1 MLLKIDNIPTLFRQP
16 KISPIYYDLVDKILD
31 LESKNS
37 LLSDADIRFKVDILR
52 KNFFDES
59 KKSQNIV
66 ESFALTR
73 EVASRKLGLKH
84 FETQILGGLVLNEG
98 KIAEMKTGEGKTL
111 VATLPASFQALS
123 GKGVH
128 IVTVN
133 EYLAKRDKELLQ
145 VVYQTLGFEVG
156 LIRESMETFER
167 QYNYACDITYTTN
180 TEVGFDYLRD
190 LMADSPKNRVLR
202 SFNYCLIDEVDSV
215 LIDEA
220 QTPLILS
227 SPRPLTSDKYPKAL
241 WVAKQLVPNR
251 HFIPKYRTKQAS
263 LTEDGYNFLAEIF
276 QTDDLYDP
284 KDPWLAFVENALRSL
299 LFYQKDQDY
308 IIQNNQIQIIDKF
321 TGRVSKDRKWS
332 DGLHQAIECKENVN
346 VTPESQ
352 TLNSI
357 TYPKFFSLYKKLSG
371 MTGTAKTSE
380 QEFREF
386 YGLDVVVI
394 PTKKPIK
401 RKDLPDLIF
410 ETKKAKFKALIETI
424 TSCYSVGRPVLVGTT
439 TIEDSEIIAET
450 LRTLGLEDCQLLNA
464 KPENSESEAET
475 VAQSGA
481 LNSVTIATNMAGR
494 GTDIILG
501 GNLKYIINDLLRQII
516 YQLMTNGPKNLSLI
530 SNSENLNSI
539 LFDIQQLLKDFDVN
553 LIQNYLDNVVDIES
567 HIPQTLLDQR
577 IKELYIILLEN
588 SKIEWIKT
596 RELVCNLGGLLIL
609 GTSRHESRRI
619 DNQLRGRSGRQ
630 GDPGESQFFISL
642 EDDLVN
648 RYDPNIFSP
657 FLGRDNPN
665 SFSGTDYLAVSKTF
679 DALQDR
685 VEKFLYENR
694 KSSSA
699 FEEIY
704 EYHQRLYFIFREC
717 ILEYTDP
724 LNLLLNLFSF
734 RTLNSS
740 ILPEEME
747 LYGSTTIPS
756 NIFNINTNQYIYIA
770 NLLSAT
776 ATLSYQQI
784 ISSHYLNI
792 SKKLILEVMDQKW
805 TEYGERI
812 SLSRDTIG
820 LQAYAQRD
828 PIIEYSRLCSQ
839 EFSELIKDT
848 QSLII
853 TSLINFSEL
862 NKTYLG
868 V

>member
-1 MLLKIDNIPTLFRQP
+1 MLPKIDNLTTLFRQP
-16 KISPIYYDLVDKILD
+16 KISPIYYDLVDKILS
-31 LESKNS
+31 LESKTS
-37 LLSDADIRFKVDILR
+37 LLTDSEIRSKIEQLR
-52 KNFFDES
+52 KEFYDET
-59 KKSQNIV
+59 KREKIIV

-84 FETQILGGLVLNEG
+84 FETQLLGGLVLNDG

-111 VATLPASFQALS
+111 VATLPACYQALS
-123 GKGVH
+123 GNGVH

-145 VVYQTLGFEVG
+145 IVYQTLGFNVG
-156 LIRESMETFER
+156 LIRETMETNER

-190 LMADSPKNRVLR
+190 LMADSTKNRVLR
-202 SFNYCLIDEVDSV
+202 SFNFCLIDEVDSV

-241 WVAKQLVPNR
+241 WVAKQLIPNR

-284 KDPWLAFVENALRSL
+284 KNPWLAFVENALRSL

-308 IIQNNQIQIIDKF
+308 IVQNNQIQIIDKF
-321 TGRVSKDRKWS
+321 TGRVAKDRKWS

-346 VTPESQ
+346 VTAESQ

-394 PTKKPIK
+394 PTKRPIQ

-424 TSCYSVGRPVLVGTT
+424 TSSYSIGRPVLVGTT

-516 YQLMTNGPKNLSLI
+516 YQLIDSGPKNFSLFVGVK
-530 SNSENLNSI
+530 NLNN
-539 LFDIQQLLKDFDVN
+539 LVFDIQELLKDFDTK
-553 LIQNYLDNVVDIES
+553 LIQTYLDQVVDIES
-567 HIPQTLLDQR
+567 YISQTALDKR
-577 IKELYIILLEN
+577 IKDLYTLLLEN
-588 SKIEWIKT
+588 SKVEWSKG
-596 RELVCNLGGLLIL
+596 RELVCNLNGLLIL

-630 GDPGESQFFISL
+630 GDPGESQFYISL

-665 SFSGTDYLAVSKTF
+665 CFTGTDYLAVSKTF

-717 ILEYTDP
+717 ILEYRDP
-724 LNLLLNLFSF
+724 FNLLINLFSF
-734 RTLNSS
+734 RTLNSQMS
-740 ILPEEME
+740 SDDIE
-747 LYGSTTIPS
+747 LYKSTKAAI
-756 NIFNINTNQYIYIA
+756 NFNLTNNQYIYIA
-770 NLLSAT
+770 SLLSAT
-776 ATLSYQQI
+776 ATLSYNQLISQQ
-784 ISSHYLNI
+784 YLNI
-792 SKKLILEVMDQKW
+792 SKKLILEIMDQKW

-828 PIIEYSRLCSQ
+828 PIIEYSRLCTQ
-839 EFSELIKDT
+839 EFSELIKEV

-868 V
+868 I

>member
-1 MLLKIDNIPTLFRQP
+1 MLPKIDNLTTLLRQP
-16 KISPIYYDLVDKILD
+16 KISPIYYDLVDKILS
-31 LESKNS
+31 LESKTS
-37 LLSDADIRFKVDILR
+37 LLTDSEIRSKIEQLR
-52 KNFFDES
+52 KEFYDET
-59 KKSQNIV
+59 KREKNIV

-84 FETQILGGLVLNEG
+84 FETQLLGGLVLNDG

-111 VATLPASFQALS
+111 VATLPACYQALS
-123 GKGVH
+123 GNGVH

-145 VVYQTLGFEVG
+145 IVYQTLGFNVG
-156 LIRESMETFER
+156 LIRETMETNER

-190 LMADSPKNRVLR
+190 LMADSTKNRVLR
-202 SFNYCLIDEVDSV
+202 SFNFCLIDEVDSV

-241 WVAKQLVPNR
+241 WVAKQLIPNR

-284 KDPWLAFVENALRSL
+284 KNPWLAFVENALRSL

-308 IIQNNQIQIIDKF
+308 IVQNNQIQIIDKF
-321 TGRVSKDRKWS
+321 TGRVAKDRKWS

-346 VTPESQ
+346 VTAESQ

-394 PTKKPIK
+394 PTKRPIQ

-424 TSCYSVGRPVLVGTT
+424 TSSYSIGRPVLVGTT

-516 YQLMTNGPKNLSLI
+516 YQLIDSGPKNFSLFVGVK
-530 SNSENLNSI
+530 NLNN
-539 LFDIQQLLKDFDVN
+539 LVFDIQELLKDFDTK
-553 LIQNYLDNVVDIES
+553 LIQSYLDEVVDIES
-567 HIPQTLLDQR
+567 YIPQTALDKR
-577 IKELYIILLEN
+577 IKDLYTLLLEN
-588 SKIEWIKT
+588 SKVEWSKG
-596 RELVCNLGGLLIL
+596 RELVCNLNGLLIL

-630 GDPGESQFFISL
+630 GDPGESQFYISL

-665 SFSGTDYLAVSKTF
+665 CFTGTDYLAVSKTF

-717 ILEYTDP
+717 ILEYRDP
-724 LNLLLNLFSF
+724 FNLLINLFSF
-734 RTLNSS
+734 RTLNSQMS
-740 ILPEEME
+740 SDDIE
-747 LYGSTTIPS
+747 LYNSTKVAI
-756 NIFNINTNQYIYIA
+756 NFNLTNNQYIYIA
-770 NLLSAT
+770 SLLSAT
-776 ATLSYQQI
+776 ATLSYNQLISQQ
-784 ISSHYLNI
+784 YLNI
-792 SKKLILEVMDQKW
+792 SKKLILEIMDQKW

-828 PIIEYSRLCSQ
+828 PIIEYSRLCTQ
-839 EFSELIKDT
+839 EFSELIKEV

-868 V
+868 I